1 MHGNVTT
8 KYTVLGCGRVGRLI
22 AKDLAEDNGAEVV
35 AVDASPV
42 ALLGLEQQC
51 VRGVTADLSD
61 HAAVARV
68 VDGADVAVNA
78 VPGFMG
84 LETLR
89 AVMDAGIPAVDIAF
103 MPEDPVVLDDAA
115 RAAGVP
121 AVVDFGVAPGIS
133 NLLVG
138 HAAQRLDATT
148 RARVLVGGLPKQR
161 RLPWEYRIP
170 FSPVDVL
177 EEYTRPARIVEHGEE
192 VIRAPLTERELVDL
206 PRVGTLEAF
215 NSDGLRTL
223 IRTMDI
229 PHMVEKTL
237 RYPGY
242 AEKVQLLASTGFF
255 STDPVD
261 VGGIEVRPMDLTS
274 RLLFDAW
281 RLDEDEDELTVM
293 RVEAEGTM
301 NGAPARL
308 TWDLYDETDRVGR
321 ATSMARSTGFP
332 AALMARAVAD
342 GRFTTPGVHAPEQ
355 VAGDRALVTWLLDE
369 LAARGISLQETVQR
383 PFP

>member
-1 MHGNVTT
+1 M
-8 KYTVLGCGRVGRLI
+8 KYVILGCGRVGRLI
-22 AKDLAEDNGAEVV
+22 ARDLALDDDAEVV
-35 AVDASPV
+35 SVDANPT
-42 ALLGLEQQC
+42 ALLGLDPYGIS
-51 VRGVTADLSD
+51 GVTADLSD
-61 HAAVARV
+61 PSEIARV
-68 VDGADVAVNA
+68 VAGADVAVNA

-84 LETLR
+84 LATLGA
-89 AVMDAGIPAVDIAF
+89 AVAAGIPAVDIAF
-103 MPEDPVVLDDAA
+103 MPEDPGSLDAAA

-121 AVVDFGVAPGIS
+121 VVVDFGVAPGIS

-138 HAAQRLDATT
+138 HGARRLDTAL
-148 RARVLVGGLPKQR
+148 RARILVGGLPKVRQ
-161 RLPWEYRIP
+161 LPWEYTIP

-192 VIRAPLTERELVDL
+192 VIRAPLTERELVEL
-206 PRVGTLEAF
+206 PRIGTLEAF

-255 STDPVD
+255 SRAPVD
-261 VGGIEVRPMDLTS
+261 IGGVSVRPMDLTA

-281 RLDEDEDELTVM
+281 RLREDQDELTVM
-293 RVEAEGTM
+293 RVEVEGTLG
-301 NGAPARL
+301 GAPTCL
-308 TWDLYDETDRVGR
+308 TWDLYDETDRVGD
-321 ATSMARSTGFP
+321 ATSMARCTGFP

-342 GRFTTPGVHAPEQ
+342 GRFCRPGVFAPEE
-355 VAGDRALVTWLLDE
+355 VAEDDALVGWLLGE
-369 LAARGISLQETVQR
+369 LVARGVILEER
-383 PFP
+383 IERG